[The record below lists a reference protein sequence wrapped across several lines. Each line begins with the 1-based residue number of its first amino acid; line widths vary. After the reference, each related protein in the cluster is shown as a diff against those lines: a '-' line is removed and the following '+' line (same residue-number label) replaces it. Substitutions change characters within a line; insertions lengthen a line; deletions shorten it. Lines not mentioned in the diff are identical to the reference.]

1 MLISQ
6 ARSGRPNSAANSPR
20 RPINSA
26 AGRPEYIVCRLL
38 LFLYSWVME
47 VQFLGVTTRFV
58 PAPREGCIV
67 GGEKDDLKARRA
79 ARDRNRT
86 GAGYLNE
93 PERLHQR
100 DESVELFTRSRHLE
114 DEALGR
120 RIDDAGAEDV
130 GETERLDARLAFARD
145 LDQRHFALDKGA
157 LIGQVVNLVHRNEA
171 RQLRLDLLDDHSRS
185 RGHDGDP
192 RQAVAAIDLGDGQA
206 LDIVAA
212 PGKQPDHTRQDARL
226 VVDEN
231 GNGMALELG
240 HVQCLKREPCP
251 PPRPASWPRPR
262 GRAASR
268 CAPRRTGSSGSS
280 SPSDR
285 P

>member
-100 DESVELFTRSRHLE
+100 DESVELFARSRHLE
-114 DEALGR
+114 DEAFGR

-145 LDQRHFALDKGA
+145 LDQRHLALDKGA

-171 RQLRLDLLDDHSRS
+171 RQLRLDLLDNHSRS
-185 RGHDGDP
+185 GGHDGDP
-192 RQAVAAIDLGDGQA
+192 RQLVGAVDLGDRQA
-206 LDIVAA
+206 LDIVTA
-212 PGKQPDHTRQDARL
+212 PGKQPYDAGQHARL

-231 GNGMALELG
+231 GDGMSLEIG
-240 HVQCLKREPCP
+240 HAWRLKRAPSP
-251 PPRPASWPRPR
+251 PPRPALRPRPR
-262 GRAASR
+262 GREASR
-268 CAPRRTGSSGSS
+268 CAPRRKGSSGNNSL
-280 SPSDR
+280 PDR